1 MKNRE
6 KNAKEWIKKI
16 KWIDLNQFWLIYWK
30 QIEKNSIIRAL
41 NATNSLNQ
49 YKFFMLDK
57 RHELFFV
64 SLFYNNYI

>member
-1 MKNRE
+1 MLMN
-6 KNAKEWIKKI
+6 EWIKKI
-16 KWIDLNQFWLIYWK
+16 NWIVLNQFWLIYWK
-30 QIEKNSIIRAL
+30 QIEKNSIIRAI

>member
-1 MKNRE
+1 MKNRA

>member
-1 MKNRE
+1 MLMN
-6 KNAKEWIKKI
+6 EWIKKI

-30 QIEKNSIIRAL
+30 QIEKNSIIRAI